1 MGLANRLRMAD
12 TLPMNREHRT
22 RWPGIEIACL
32 SALALMASCRHSSLP
47 PLADDAEVAQTADA
61 AGEPL
66 IIGEAVPQF
75 VERRT
80 IAIDGQFTDWSN
92 LPAVAVGQSTYEGSP
107 YVRLGRV
114 WTTYDDQWVY
124 FRIELGRVVNVQGL
138 TGTLSLQL
146 DADGNRLTGDIRTGG
161 TGQVGIAGVDFEL
174 NFSPRGSN
182 GGFGGVGAEVVE
194 AGLPTAPANP
204 YWFGASFAPTY
215 ASDQIE
221 LRLARGG
228 LIPGATVMPF
238 TSPVFSARLTFTD
251 EVGSIVD
258 RTQPF
263 SIALRALPRA
273 EMTFEASPASQTE
286 VDSAEAQPSEGA
298 AAESAVAVI
307 ELDGE
312 ATMVQVEPVAAAASS
327 EATPATGRIARL
339 DGRDVRAMTW
349 NVLNGAV
356 FQRPD
361 PFVRVVRAVDPDI
374 ICLQEIGKNV
384 TDGVLRAWLNE
395 HLPTT
400 FGWEVMVSPDQDVA
414 VASRL
419 SAVPVTSISG
429 FDGPDAPRV
438 RSASLLVAAANR
450 RVLVTSVHLKCCGR
464 AGDSNDQKRVKEAEA
479 IRRLLRA
486 AQFDLRPSGLLIMG
500 DFNLVGSYE
509 PMEIVKFQ
517 NDLNATDLLV
527 VDPFVRGDATNTTW
541 RDPEQPFLPAR
552 LDYAVISDAVFRV
565 SQSFV
570 LDTERLGSDEL
581 TRLGLLRE
589 DSGASDH
596 LPVIIDFH

>member
-1 MGLANRLRMAD
+1 
-12 TLPMNREHRT
+12 MNREHRT
-22 RWPGIEIACL
+22 NWPGFFVACL
-32 SALALMASCRHSSLP
+32 SALALMTSCRHSSLP
-47 PLADDAEVAQTADA
+47 PLADDAEVARRADA

-66 IIGEAVPQF
+66 IIGEAVPQY

-80 IAIDGQFTDWSN
+80 IAIDGQFEDWSN
-92 LPAVAVGQSTYEGSP
+92 LSAVAVGHSTYEGSP

-114 WTTYDDQWVY
+114 WTTYDDAWVY
-124 FRIELGRVVNVQGL
+124 FRIELGRLVNVQGL

-161 TGQVGIAGVDFEL
+161 TGEVGIAGVDFEI
-174 NFSPRGSN
+174 NFSPRGSK
-182 GGFGGVGAEVVE
+182 GGFGGVGAEVIE

-238 TSPVFSARLTFTD
+238 MSPTFSARITFTD

-263 SIALRALPRA
+263 SIALRAVPRA
-273 EMTFEASPASQTE
+273 EVTFESTPANE
-286 VDSAEAQPSEGA
+286 AEMAVGEAQQVEGA
-298 AAESAVAVI
+298 APDSSASVI
-307 ELDGE
+307 ELGGE
-312 ATMVQVEPVAAAASS
+312 SPAVEAEPVEESS
-327 EATPATGRIARL
+327 AVRSAPTSGRLARM
-339 DGRDVRAMTW
+339 DRRDVRAMTW
-349 NVLNGAV
+349 NVLNGAMLHN
-356 FQRPD
+356 PE

-374 ICLQEIGKNV
+374 ICLQELGKDV

-400 FGWEVMVSPDQDVA
+400 FGWEVMISPDQDVA

-429 FDGPDAPRV
+429 FDGPDAPQV

-464 AGDSNDQKRVKEAEA
+464 AGDPNDQKRVKEAEA

-527 VDPFVRGDATNTTW
+527 VDPYVRGDSTNTTW

-552 LDYAVISDAVFRV
+552 LDYALISDAVLRV
-565 SQSFV
+565 AQCFV
-570 LDTERLGSDEL
+570 LDTDRLGEDEL
-581 TRLGLLRE
+581 TTLGLLRE